1 MTPSN
6 DSPIEKIIWLSS
18 KEASEY
24 LGVSLQT
31 LYRFVDSGSLP
42 AHHMGRVIRFKYS
55 DLLAFIEA
63 QRVVPGTLSSVTRH
77 IEPEEDEEE
86 NK

>member
-1 MTPSN
+1 MAPTN
-6 DSPIEKIIWLSS
+6 ESPIEKITWLSS
-18 KEASEY
+18 KEACEY

-55 DLLAFIEA
+55 DMVAFVEA
-63 QRVVPGTLSSVTRH
+63 QRVVPGSLSSVTRP
-77 IEPEEDEEE
+77 IKKE
-86 NK
+86 K

>member
-1 MTPSN
+1 MAPSN
-6 DSPIEKIIWLSS
+6 ESPIEKIIWLSS
-18 KEASEY
+18 KEACEY

-42 AHHMGRVIRFKYS
+42 AHHMGRVIRFKYK
-55 DLLAFIEA
+55 DLIAFVEA

-77 IEPEEDEEE
+77 TDPE
-86 NK
+86 K

>member
-1 MTPSN
+1 MAPTN
-6 DSPIEKIIWLSS
+6 ESPIEKITWLSS

-55 DLLAFIEA
+55 DLVAFIEA
-63 QRVVPGTLSSVTRH
+63 QRVVPGSLSSVTRP
-77 IEPEEDEEE
+77 IKKD
-86 NK
+86 K

>member
-1 MTPSN
+1 MAPTN
-6 DSPIEKIIWLSS
+6 ESPIEKITWLSS

-55 DLLAFIEA
+55 DMVAFVEA
-63 QRVVPGTLSSVTRH
+63 QRVVPGSLSSVTRP
-77 IEPEEDEEE
+77 IKKE
-86 NK
+86 K

>member
-1 MTPSN
+1 MAPTN
-6 DSPIEKIIWLSS
+6 ESPIEKITWLSS

-42 AHHMGRVIRFKYS
+42 AHHMGRVIRFKYI
-55 DLLAFIEA
+55 DLVAFVEA
-63 QRVVPGTLSSVTRH
+63 QRVVPGSLSSVTRP
-77 IEPEEDEEE
+77 IKKD
-86 NK
+86 K